1 MKITIKHNDSNIPKE
16 NYNFFND
23 FIKYLQKEYP
33 LKRDISITFFGERK
47 GSMTSGQR
55 NDNGELLILSKN
67 RMNRDI
73 LRTLAHEWYH
83 EYDRTVL
90 KNPKGP
96 DIGGRSEDDA
106 NAEAGK
112 VLKQYEKSRPNN
124 EKKMYE

>member
-1 MKITIKHNDSNIPKE
+1 MKVTIKHFDSDVPKE
-16 NYNFFND
+16 NYSFFDD
-23 FIKYLQKEYP
+23 FIKYLQKKYP
-33 LKRDISITFFGERK
+33 LKKDLTVIFVGDRK
-47 GSMTSGQR
+47 GNMTSGQR
-55 NDNGELLILSKN
+55 NNKGELLVLSKD

-90 KNPKGP
+90 GSPKGP
-96 DIGGRSEDDA
+96 DIGGHSEDDA

-112 VLKQYEKSRPNN
+112 VLKQYEKSHPKN

>member
-1 MKITIKHNDSNIPKE
+1 MKVTIKHFDSDVPKE
-16 NYNFFND
+16 NYSFFDD
-23 FIKYLQKEYP
+23 FIKYLQKKYP
-33 LKRDISITFFGERK
+33 LKKDLTVIFVGDRK

-55 NDNGELLILSKN
+55 NDKGELLILSKY

-96 DIGGRSEDDA
+96 DVGGHSEDDA

-112 VLKQYEKSRPNN
+112 VLKQYEKSNPKN
-124 EKKMYE
+124 EKKMYK

>member
-1 MKITIKHNDSNIPKE
+1 MKVTIKHNDSDVPKE
-16 NYNFFND
+16 NYSFFDD
-23 FIKYLQKEYP
+23 FIKYLQKKYP
-33 LKRDISITFFGERK
+33 LKNDLTIIFVGERK

-55 NDNGELLILSKN
+55 NDKDELLILSKG

-90 KNPKGP
+90 GSPKGP
-96 DIGGRSEDDA
+96 DIGGHSEDDA

-112 VLKQYEKSRPNN
+112 VLKQYEKSNPKN
-124 EKKMYE
+124 EKKMYK

>member
-1 MKITIKHNDSNIPKE
+1 MKVTIKHFDSDVPKE
-16 NYNFFND
+16 NYSFFDD
-23 FIKYLQKEYP
+23 FIKYLQKKYP
-33 LKRDISITFFGERK
+33 LKKDLTVIFVGDRK
-47 GSMTSGQR
+47 GNMTSGQR
-55 NDNGELLILSKN
+55 NNKGELLILSKN

-90 KNPKGP
+90 GSPKGP
-96 DIGGRSEDDA
+96 DIGGHSEDDA

>member
-1 MKITIKHNDSNIPKE
+1 MKVTIKHFDSDVPKE
-16 NYNFFND
+16 NYSFFDD
-23 FIKYLQKEYP
+23 FIKYLQKKYP
-33 LKRDISITFFGERK
+33 LKKDLTVIFVGDRK

-55 NDNGELLILSKN
+55 NNKGELLILSKN

-90 KNPKGP
+90 GSPKGP
-96 DIGGRSEDDA
+96 DIGGHSEDDA

-112 VLKQYEKSRPNN
+112 VLKQYEKSNPKN
-124 EKKMYE
+124 EKKMYK

>member
-1 MKITIKHNDSNIPKE
+1 MKITIKHKDSDIPKE
-16 NYNFFND
+16 NYDFYND

-33 LKRDISITFFGERK
+33 LKRDVTIIFFGERNGGMTT
-47 GSMTSGQR
+47 GSRTDDGK
-55 NDNGELLILSKN
+55 LKILSKG

-90 KNPKGP
+90 GSPKGP
-96 DIGGRSEDDA
+96 DIGGHSEDDA

-112 VLKQYEKSRPNN
+112 VLKQYEKSNPKN
-124 EKKMYE
+124 EKKMYK

>member
-1 MKITIKHNDSNIPKE
+1 MKVTIKHNDSDVPKE
-16 NYNFFND
+16 NYDFFND
-23 FIKYLQKEYP
+23 FIKYLQKKYP
-33 LKRDISITFFGERK
+33 LKHDLTIIFVGERK

-55 NDNGELLILSKN
+55 NNKGELLILSKD

-90 KNPKGP
+90 GSPKGP
-96 DIGGRSEDDA
+96 DIGGHSEDDA

-112 VLKQYEKSRPNN
+112 VLKQYEKSNPKN
-124 EKKMYE
+124 EKKMYK

>member
-1 MKITIKHNDSNIPKE
+1 
-16 NYNFFND
+16 
-23 FIKYLQKEYP
+23 
-33 LKRDISITFFGERK
+33 
-47 GSMTSGQR
+47 MTSGQR
-55 NDNGELLILSKN
+55 NKNGLFILSKG

-90 KNPKGP
+90 ENPKGP
-96 DIGGRSEDDA
+96 DIGGHSEDDA

-112 VLKQYEKSRPNN
+112 VLKQFELSNPKK

>member
-1 MKITIKHNDSNIPKE
+1 MKVTIKHFDSDVPKE
-16 NYNFFND
+16 NYSFFD
-23 FIKYLQKEYP
+23 DVIKYLQKKYQ
-33 LKRDISITFFGERK
+33 LKKDLTVIFVWYRK
-47 GSMTSGQR
+47 GNMTSGQR
-55 NDNGELLILSKN
+55 NNKGELLILSKN

-90 KNPKGP
+90 GSPKGP
-96 DIGGRSEDDA
+96 DIGGHSEDDA

-112 VLKQYEKSRPNN
+112 VLKQYEKSDPKN

>member
-1 MKITIKHNDSNIPKE
+1 MKVTIKHFDSDVPKE
-16 NYNFFND
+16 NYSFFDD
-23 FIKYLQKEYP
+23 FIKYLQKKYP
-33 LKRDISITFFGERK
+33 LKKDLTVIFVGDRK
-47 GSMTSGQR
+47 GNMTSGQR
-55 NDNGELLILSKN
+55 NNKGELLILSKN

-90 KNPKGP
+90 GSPKGP
-96 DIGGRSEDDA
+96 DIGGHSEDDA

-112 VLKQYEKSRPNN
+112 VLKQYEKSHPKN

>member
-1 MKITIKHNDSNIPKE
+1 MKVMIKYINSDVPKE
-16 NYNFFND
+16 NYSFFDD
-23 FIKYLQKEYP
+23 FIKYLQKKYP
-33 LKRDISITFFGERK
+33 LKKDLTVIFVGDRK

-55 NDNGELLILSKN
+55 NDKGELLILTKD

-96 DIGGRSEDDA
+96 DIGGHSEDDA

-112 VLKQYEKSRPNN
+112 VLKQYEKSNPKN
-124 EKKMYE
+124 EKKMYK